1 MKKVVFGAICCL
13 FAAVVSA
20 QTAQPAQATQPA
32 QPAQTSQTASSDM
45 NLDAANPA
53 LIGTDS
59 AEQKLKE
66 ISVDK
71 FENEGT
77 WVAAMSADEG
87 VIKGRLFNG
96 SPNGKKP
103 IPAEANMNLK
113 DEMVY
118 GVRVDFFRR
127 GYNSFTLTA
136 TKPLPV
142 EGIAKT
148 VSVWVVGRNYN
159 HTLKLLLQ
167 DYWGHNFELYV
178 GKLNHSGWKLMTVAI
193 PPQNPDGKSGII
205 QKDYHY
211 STRMGLKIV
220 GFKVECDPT
229 DAYGSYYIY
238 LDDLRAVSD
247 LYEMEARDVDD
258 MYDNW

>member
-1 MKKVVFGAICCL
+1 MKKVVVG
-13 FAAVVSA
+13 AVVCLLAVAAFA
-20 QTAQPAQATQPA
+20 QTASTAQPAANA
-32 QPAQTSQTASSDM
+32 QPASSSL

-53 LIGTDS
+53 LIGKDS

-66 ISVDK
+66 VSVEK
-71 FENEGT
+71 FESEGT
-77 WVAAMSADEG
+77 WVAGMSADEG
-87 VIKGRLFNG
+87 VIRGRLFDG
-96 SPNGKKP
+96 SPAGKKA
-103 IPAEANMNLK
+103 IP
-113 DEMVY
+113 DEEGKNIPDAKVY
-118 GVRVDFFRR
+118 GVKVDFFRR
-127 GYNSFTLTA
+127 GYNSFSITA
-136 TKPLPV
+136 VKPLPV

-148 VSVWVVGRNYN
+148 LSVWVVGRNYN
-159 HTLKLLLQ
+159 HTLKVILE
-167 DYWGHNFELYV
+167 DYWGKQFELYV

-220 GFKVECDPT
+220 GFKVECDPE

-238 LDDLRAVSD
+238 LDDMRVVSD
-247 LYEMEARDVDD
+247 LYEMSARDSDD

>member
-1 MKKVVFGAICCL
+1 MKKLAIGAVLCVFS
-13 FAAVVSA
+13 AAVF
-20 QTAQPAQATQPA
+20 AQATSAAP
-32 QPAQTSQTASSDM
+32 

-53 LIGTDS
+53 LIGADS
-59 AEQKLKE
+59 AIQKLKE
-66 ISVDK
+66 VSVDK

-77 WVAAMSADEG
+77 WIAAMSPDEG
-87 VIKGRLFNG
+87 VIKGRLFDG
-96 SPNGKKP
+96 SPAGKKP
-103 IPAEANMNLK
+103 IPEEEGLELPDSK
-113 DEMVY
+113 VY
-118 GVRVDFFRR
+118 GVKVDYFRR
-127 GYNSFTLTA
+127 GYNTFTVTA
-136 TKPLPV
+136 VKPLPI

-159 HTLKLLLQ
+159 HTLKLLLE
-167 DYWGHNFELYV
+167 DYWGHQFELYI

-211 STRMGLKIV
+211 STRMGLKVV
-220 GFKVECDPT
+220 GFKVECDPE

-238 LDDLRAVSD
+238 YDDLRVVSD
-247 LYEMEARDVDD
+247 LYEMEARDTDD

>member
-1 MKKVVFGAICCL
+1 MKKVIVGIVACL
-13 FAAVVSA
+13 FTVAAFAQAAPAA
-20 QTAQPAQATQPA
+20 QTTPA
-32 QPAQTSQTASSDM
+32 DL

-53 LIGTDS
+53 LIGNDS

-66 ISVDK
+66 VSIDK
-71 FENEGT
+71 YENEGT
-77 WVAAMSADEG
+77 WTAAMSSDEG
-87 VIKGRLFNG
+87 IIKGRLFDG
-96 SPNGKKP
+96 APAGKKQIESEKDMN
-103 IPAEANMNLK
+103 IPDTK
-113 DEMVY
+113 VY
-118 GVRVDFFRR
+118 GVKVEFFRR
-127 GYNSFTLTA
+127 GYNSFEVTA
-136 TKPLPV
+136 VKPLPV

-159 HTLKLLLQ
+159 HTLKLLLE
-167 DYWGHNFELYV
+167 DYWGKRFELYV

-211 STRMGLKIV
+211 STRMGLKVV

-229 DAYGSYYIY
+229 DAYGSYYMY
-238 LDDLRAVSD
+238 LDDLRVVSD
-247 LYEMEARDVDD
+247 LYDMENRDKDD

>member
-1 MKKVVFGAICCL
+1 MKKLVFGALICSL
-13 FAAVVSA
+13 AVAAFA
-20 QTAQPAQATQPA
+20 QTATNA
-32 QPAQTSQTASSDM
+32 QPAANSSSSL

-53 LIGTDS
+53 LIGRDS

-66 ISVDK
+66 VSIEK
-71 FENEGT
+71 FESEGT
-77 WVAAMSADEG
+77 WGAQMSADEG
-87 VIKGRLFNG
+87 VIKGRLFDG
-96 SPNGKKP
+96 SPRVAAEGSTDGKKP
-103 IPAEANMNLK
+103 IVEEK
-113 DEMVY
+113 DKNIPDTKVY
-118 GVRVDFFRR
+118 GVKVDFFRR
-127 GYNSFTLTA
+127 GYNSFTVTA

-159 HTLKLLLQ
+159 HVLKLILE
-167 DYWGHNFELYV
+167 DYWGKQFELYV

-220 GFKVECDPT
+220 GFKVECDPE

-238 LDDLRAVSD
+238 FDDLRVVSD
-247 LYEMEARDVDD
+247 LYEMSARDADD
-258 MYDNW
+258 MNDNW

>member
-1 MKKVVFGAICCL
+1 MKKVVFGVLCCL
-13 FAAVVSA
+13 LAVGIYA
-20 QTAQPAQATQPA
+20 QT
-32 QPAQTSQTASSDM
+32 TADSL

-59 AEQKLKE
+59 AVQKLKE
-66 ISVDK
+66 ISIEK

-77 WVAAMSADEG
+77 WIVGMSSDEG
-87 VIKGRLFNG
+87 IIKGRLFDG
-96 SPNGKKP
+96 APAGKKP
-103 IPAEANMNLK
+103 ITAEEGMNIP
-113 DEMVY
+113 DEKTY

-127 GYNSFTLTA
+127 GYNTFTVSA
-136 TKPLPV
+136 VKPLPV

-159 HTLKLLLQ
+159 HTISLVLE
-167 DYWGHNFELYV
+167 DYWGTQFELYM

-193 PPQNPDGKSGII
+193 PPQNPDGKAGII

-211 STRMGLKIV
+211 GTKMGLKLV
-220 GFKVECDPT
+220 GFKIDCDPEN
-229 DAYGSYYIY
+229 AYGSYYLY
-238 LDDLRAVSD
+238 MDDLRVVSD
-247 LYEMEARDVDD
+247 LYEMETRDKDD

>member
-1 MKKVVFGAICCL
+1 MKKVVIGALFCL
-13 FAAVVSA
+13 LAAFVSA
-20 QTAQPAQATQPA
+20 QAANAPAP
-32 QPAQTSQTASSDM
+32 ASSAPQAPSAADSL
-45 NLDAANPA
+45 NLDSANPA
-53 LIGTDS
+53 LIGADS

-71 FENEGT
+71 YENEGT

-96 SPNGKKP
+96 SPAGKKP
-103 IPAEANMNLK
+103 IPSEANMNLK

-127 GYNSFTLTA
+127 GYNTFTVTA

-211 STRMGLKIV
+211 STRMGLKVV
-220 GFKVECDPT
+220 GFKIECDPT
-229 DAYGSYYIY
+229 DAYGSYYMY

-247 LYEMEARDVDD
+247 LYEMEARDIDD